1 MVGARPRTGSQLGRV
16 AVYESTTV
24 NRAIPFA
31 LVAASITNAILA
43 VAFIAQADW
52 ATDLWPFTTSRL
64 TNIFIGSILA
74 AIAAPI
80 ALIVA
85 EREYGAL
92 RATALFPILM
102 LGSIAVYLLIEDAD
116 EHLLEASVLA
126 LAAAFGVV
134 VLRYGNSVPLRDQ
147 RPAPVVV
154 RASFAV
160 FAALLLLAGG
170 LLVAGVDNVLPWQVD
185 SETGVAAGLIFL
197 GAASS
202 YIYGALRPVWSF
214 VAAPLLGF
222 LVYDLILI
230 GPLVNHFSE
239 VIDAQRTS
247 LVIYVAVL
255 AYSGLLAIWYLLV
268 SAGTRLFGRREA
280 A

>member
-1 MVGARPRTGSQLGRV
+1 MNRV
-16 AVYESTTV
+16 
-24 NRAIPFA
+24 IPFA
-31 LVAASITNAILA
+31 LVGAAITNAILA

-52 ATDLWPFTTSRL
+52 AADLWPFATSRL

-74 AIAAPI
+74 AIAVPI

-85 EREYGAL
+85 EREHGAL

-102 LGSIAVYLLIEDAD
+102 LGSIAVYLLIEDAGA
-116 EHLLEASVLA
+116 HLLEAIVLA
-126 LAAAFGVV
+126 AAAAFGVV
-134 VLRYGNSVPLRDQ
+134 VLGYGNSVPLRDE
-147 RPAPVVV
+147 RPAPLPV
-154 RASFAV
+154 RVSYAV
-160 FAALLLLAGG
+160 FAAVLLLAGG
-170 LLVAGVDNVLPWQVD
+170 LLVAGADNILPWQVD

-197 GAASS
+197 GAAST
-202 YIYGALRPVWSF
+202 YIYGALRPLWSF

-230 GPLVNHFSE
+230 APLLDHFSE

-255 AYSGLLAIWYLLV
+255 VYSGLLAIWYLLI
-268 SAGTRLFGRREA
+268 SPATRLFGRPDTA
-280 A
+280 

>member
-1 MVGARPRTGSQLGRV
+1 M
-16 AVYESTTV
+16 

-31 LVAASITNAILA
+31 LVAAAIANAILA
-43 VAFIAQADW
+43 IAFIAQADW
-52 ATDLWPFTTSRL
+52 AADLWPFTTSRL

-92 RATALFPILM
+92 RATAAFPILM

-116 EHLLEASVLA
+116 EHLPEAIVLA
-126 LAAAFGVV
+126 VASAFGVI
-134 VLRYGNSVPLRDQ
+134 VLRYGNSVPLRDE
-147 RPAPVVV
+147 RRASGAV
-154 RASFAV
+154 RASY
-160 FAALLLLAGG
+160 AAFGVLLVLAGG
-170 LLVAGVDNVLPWQVD
+170 LLVVGVDNVLPWQVD

-197 GAASS
+197 GAAST
-202 YIYGALRPVWSF
+202 YIYGALRPLWSF

-222 LVYDLILI
+222 LVYDLVLI
-230 GPLVNHFSE
+230 GPLLNHFSE
-239 VIDAQRTS
+239 VTDAQRTS

-255 AYSGLLAIWYLLV
+255 AYSGLLAVWYLLV
-268 SAGTRLFGRREA
+268 SPGTRLFGRREGA
-280 A
+280 